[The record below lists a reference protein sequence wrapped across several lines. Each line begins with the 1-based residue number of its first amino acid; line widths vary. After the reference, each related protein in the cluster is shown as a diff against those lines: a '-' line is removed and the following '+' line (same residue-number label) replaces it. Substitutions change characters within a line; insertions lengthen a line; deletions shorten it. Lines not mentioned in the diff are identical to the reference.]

1 LHLAGEDITQR
12 SPHARAKAG
21 LSRTWQSIELFADLT
36 VAENLRVTSDRLTVG
51 SVLRDIVA
59 PARANQTDV
68 SWPLDMLGLADEGG
82 MDPTMLPYGRQ
93 KLVGVSRAL
102 ASNPRVLMLDEPAA
116 GLDTD
121 ESQAL
126 GRRLSAIAQSGI
138 AVLLV
143 DHDMGLVLDVCDYV
157 YVLDFGRL
165 IAQGKPAEIRANQ
178 LVVEA
183 YLGTGGS

>member
-1 LHLAGEDITQR
+1 
-12 SPHARAKAG
+12 
-21 LSRTWQSIELFADLT
+21 
-36 VAENLRVTSDRLTVG
+36 V
-51 SVLRDIVA
+51 
-59 PARANQTDV
+59 
-68 SWPLDMLGLADEGG
+68 
-82 MDPTMLPYGRQ
+82 
-93 KLVGVSRAL
+93 
-102 ASNPRVLMLDEPAA
+102 DEPAA

-126 GRRLSAIAQSGI
+126 GRRLTAIAASGI

-165 IAQGKPAEIRANQ
+165 IAQGKPAEIRANP